1 MNSGGAS
8 SHAPLPLAARGFTRR
23 LKKQVAGEITR
34 RLKKQAAGE
43 ILPSPSPAVAATST
57 CNRKHKKRGHKQLIL
72 DLSFSVF

>member
-8 SHAPLPLAARGFTRR
+8 SHAPLPLVARGF
-23 LKKQVAGEITR
+23 TR

-43 ILPSPSPAVAATST
+43 ILPSSSPAEAATST
-57 CNRKHKKRGHKQLIL
+57 CNGKHKKKGHKQLIL